1 MGLSIDPV
9 DIVAVAADDVVDVVL
24 GLALPTTTGGA
35 VMTLQQL
42 ALTARLIT
50 RDFDSDQAL
59 KGTRGPGTAQSDTQR
74 RRIWTRFDGRRLGY
88 TQHEE
93 TTCLWIEIFHND

>member
-1 MGLSIDPV
+1 LSIDPADV
-9 DIVAVAADDVVDVVL
+9 AAVAVDDVVDVVL

-42 ALTARLIT
+42 ALTLLIT

-59 KGTRGPGTAQSDTQR
+59 KGK
-74 RRIWTRFDGRRLGY
+74 
-88 TQHEE
+88 
-93 TTCLWIEIFHND
+93 N

>member
-1 MGLSIDPV
+1 MGLSIDLADV
-9 DIVAVAADDVVDVVL
+9 VAVAVDDVVDVVL

-35 VMTLQQL
+35 VMTLQQP
-42 ALTARLIT
+42 ALTRLIT

-88 TQHEE
+88 TQQEE

>member
-1 MGLSIDPV
+1 MCLSIDPADV
-9 DIVAVAADDVVDVVL
+9 AAVAVDDVVDVVL

-42 ALTARLIT
+42 ALTLLIT

-59 KGTRGPGTAQSDTQR
+59 FK
-74 RRIWTRFDGRRLGY
+74 
-88 TQHEE
+88 
-93 TTCLWIEIFHND
+93 